1 MKSLRSLLFLLVM
14 LSAPACAAPISTNLP
29 DPVRFGAVMELGDAA
44 QIRAWLDGGLD
55 PNFVADR
62 IGTGLMIAAWT
73 GNIALMELFVTR
85 GADINRTNSFG
96 ETALLHAAWRG
107 QAEAVKWLLAR
118 GAKVN
123 REGAEWSALH
133 YAAFAGHGETSQLLL
148 ERGADI
154 NARSPNGS
162 TPLMMAIHEGHEE
175 MAGYLIKRG
184 ADRKVRNERGDTAL
198 DWAVKYNRTA
208 IAKLIGSADELAAAA
223 AQAKNAPVTHSQW
236 EPDSVEELLR
246 IRRILEARGMSL
258 NLIDQRINALRTR
271 LAASQVGGAQ
281 KPKRV
286 PVLEITAKRGA
297 PAQQGMRL
305 IYR

>member
-1 MKSLRSLLFLLVM
+1 MKSLRTLLLILAVVSTPA
-14 LSAPACAAPISTNLP
+14 SAATISPNLP
-29 DPVRFGAVMELGDAA
+29 DPVRFGAVMELGDVA
-44 QIRAWLDGGLD
+44 QVRAWLDAGLD

-73 GNIALMELFVTR
+73 GNIPLMELLVER
-85 GADINRTNSFG
+85 GADIHRTNTFG

-107 QAEAVKWLLAR
+107 QAAAVKWLLAR
-118 GAKVN
+118 GAKPN

-133 YAAFAGHGETSQLLL
+133 YAAFAGHGEATQLLL

-223 AQAKNAPVTHSQW
+223 AQAKNAPVLHSQW

-246 IRRILEARGMSL
+246 IRRLLEARGMSL
-258 NLIDQRINALRTR
+258 QVIDQRINALRAR
-271 LAASQVGGAQ
+271 LAAQGKGQ
-281 KPKRV
+281 KQKRM
-286 PVLEITAKRGA
+286 PVLEITAKRKA

-305 IYR
+305 IFR

>member
-1 MKSLRSLLFLLVM
+1 MKSLRRLLFLFVLI
-14 LSAPACAAPISTNLP
+14 SAPASAAPISANLP
-29 DPVRFGAVMELGDAA
+29 DPVRFGAVMELGDVA
-44 QIRAWLDGGLD
+44 QVRAWLDAGLD
-55 PNFVADR
+55 PEFVADR

-73 GNIALMELFVTR
+73 GNIALMDLFVQR
-85 GADINRTNSFG
+85 GADIQRTNSFG

-107 QAEAVKWLLAR
+107 QTAAVKWLLAR

-148 ERGADI
+148 ERGANI

-175 MAGYLIKRG
+175 MAGYLIQRG

-223 AQAKNAPVTHSQW
+223 AQAKNALVPHSQW

-258 NLIDQRINALRTR
+258 QLIDQRITALRTR
-271 LAASQVGGAQ
+271 LAAQRGEKA
-281 KPKRV
+281 RRT
-286 PVLEITAKRGA
+286 PVLEITAKRKA

-305 IYR
+305 IFR

>member
-1 MKSLRSLLFLLVM
+1 MKSLRSLLFLFAL
-14 LSAPACAAPISTNLP
+14 ISTPASAAAISANLP
-29 DPVRFGAVMELGDAA
+29 DPVRFGAVMELGDVA

-73 GNIALMELFVTR
+73 GNIALMELFVER
-85 GADINRTNSFG
+85 GADIQRANGFG

-107 QAEAVKWLLAR
+107 QTEAVKWLVAR

-123 REGAEWSALH
+123 REGTEWSALH

-162 TPLMMAIHEGHEE
+162 SPLMMAIHEGHEE
-175 MAGYLIKRG
+175 MASYLIKRG

-223 AQAKNAPVTHSQW
+223 AQAKNTPVTHSQW
-236 EPDSVEELLR
+236 EPDSIEELLR

-258 NLIDQRINALRTR
+258 NVIDQRINGLRAR
-271 LAASQVGGAQ
+271 LAAQGGAAKQ
-281 KPKRV
+281 KRT
-286 PVLEITAKRGA
+286 PVLEITAKRQA

-305 IYR
+305 IFR

>member
-1 MKSLRSLLFLLVM
+1 MKSLRTLLLILAIA
-14 LSAPACAAPISTNLP
+14 SAPASAATISPNLP
-29 DPVRFGAVMELGDAA
+29 DPVRFGAVMELGDVA
-44 QIRAWLDGGLD
+44 QVRTWLDAGLD
-55 PNFVADR
+55 PNFIADR

-73 GNIALMELFVTR
+73 GNIALMELFVER
-85 GADINRTNSFG
+85 GADINRSNSFG

-107 QAEAVKWLLAR
+107 QTEAVRWLLAR
-118 GAKVN
+118 GAKAN

-148 ERGADI
+148 DRGADI

-184 ADRKVRNERGDTAL
+184 ADRKVRNERGDAAL

-223 AQAKNAPVTHSQW
+223 ALSKNAPVPHSQW

-246 IRRILEARGMSL
+246 IRRLLEARGMSL
-258 NLIDQRINALRTR
+258 NVIDQRINALRTR
-271 LAASQVGGAQ
+271 LAAQSGAA
-281 KPKRV
+281 KKIRA
-286 PVLEITAKRGA
+286 PVLEITAKRKA

-305 IYR
+305 IFR

>member
-1 MKSLRSLLFLLVM
+1 MKSLRTLLLILAIV
-14 LSAPACAAPISTNLP
+14 SASASAATISTNLP
-29 DPVRFGAVMELGDAA
+29 DPVRFGAVMELGDVA
-44 QIRAWLDGGLD
+44 QVRAWLDGGLD

-73 GNIALMELFVTR
+73 GNIPLLELFVER
-85 GADINRTNSFG
+85 GADIHRTNTFG

-107 QAEAVKWLLAR
+107 QAAAVKWLLAR
-118 GAKVN
+118 GAKPN

-133 YAAFAGHGETSQLLL
+133 YAAFAGHGEATQLLL

-162 TPLMMAIHEGHEE
+162 TPLMMAIHEGHDE

-184 ADRKVRNERGDTAL
+184 ADRKVRNERGDAAL
-198 DWAVKYNRTA
+198 DWAVKYNRTT

-223 AQAKNAPVTHSQW
+223 ALAKNVPVPHSQW

-246 IRRILEARGMSL
+246 IRRLLEARGMSL
-258 NLIDQRINALRTR
+258 NVIDQRINALRTR
-271 LAASQVGGAQ
+271 LAAQSGAA
-281 KPKRV
+281 KKIRT
-286 PVLEITAKRGA
+286 PVLEITAKRKA

-305 IYR
+305 IFR

>member
-1 MKSLRSLLFLLVM
+1 MKLLRTLLLILAVV
-14 LSAPACAAPISTNLP
+14 SASASAATISTNLP
-29 DPVRFGAVMELGDAA
+29 DPVRFGAVMELGDVA
-44 QIRAWLDGGLD
+44 QVRAWLDAGLD

-73 GNIALMELFVTR
+73 GNIALMELFVER
-85 GADINRTNSFG
+85 GADIHRANAFG

-107 QAEAVKWLLAR
+107 QTEAVKWLLAR
-118 GAKVN
+118 GAKAN

-133 YAAFAGHGETSQLLL
+133 YAAFAGHGEASQLLL
-148 ERGADI
+148 ERGADL

-175 MAGYLIKRG
+175 MASYLIKRG

-223 AQAKNAPVTHSQW
+223 AQAKNAPVPHSQW

-246 IRRILEARGMSL
+246 IRRLLEARGMSL
-258 NLIDQRINALRTR
+258 NVIDQRINALRAR
-271 LAASQVGGAQ
+271 LAAQGGAQ
-281 KPKRV
+281 KRT
-286 PVLEITAKRGA
+286 PVLEITARRRA

-305 IYR
+305 IFR

>member
-1 MKSLRSLLFLLVM
+1 MKSLRSLLFLLA
-14 LSAPACAAPISTNLP
+14 LFSAPLGAAPTSTRLP
-29 DPVRFGAVMELGDAA
+29 DAVRFGAVMELGDVGQA
-44 QIRAWLDGGLD
+44 REWLDAGLD

-62 IGTGLMIAAWT
+62 IGTGLMIGAWT
-73 GNIALMELFVTR
+73 GNIPLMEVFVAR
-85 GADINRTNSFG
+85 GADIHRTNSVG

-107 QAEAVKWLLAR
+107 QTAAVHWLLAR
-118 GAKVN
+118 GAKVD

-133 YAAFAGHGETSQLLL
+133 YAAFAGHGETTQFLL
-148 ERGADI
+148 ERGANI

-198 DWAVKYNRTA
+198 DWAVKYNRTS

-223 AQAKNAPVTHSQW
+223 AQEKNAPVPHSQW
-236 EPDSVEELLR
+236 EPESVEELLR

-258 NLIDQRINALRTR
+258 KLIDQRITALRAR
-271 LAASQVGGAQ
+271 LAGQGGAQ
-281 KPKRV
+281 KQKRV
-286 PVLEITAKRGA
+286 PVLEITARRGA
-297 PAQQGMRL
+297 PADQGMRL

>member
-1 MKSLRSLLFLLVM
+1 MKSLRILLLILAVV
-14 LSAPACAAPISTNLP
+14 SIPAFAAPSANLP

-44 QIRAWLDGGLD
+44 QIRVWLDGGLD

-73 GNIALMELFVTR
+73 GNIALMELFVAR

-162 TPLMMAIHEGHEE
+162 TPLMMAIHEGQEE

-184 ADRKVRNERGDTAL
+184 ADRKVRNERGDSAL

-236 EPDSVEELLR
+236 EPDSIEELLR

-258 NLIDQRINALRTR
+258 NLVDQRINALRTR
-271 LAASQVGGAQ
+271 LTAQAVAQ

-286 PVLEITAKRGA
+286 PVLEITARRKA
-297 PAQQGMRL
+297 PSDQGMRL